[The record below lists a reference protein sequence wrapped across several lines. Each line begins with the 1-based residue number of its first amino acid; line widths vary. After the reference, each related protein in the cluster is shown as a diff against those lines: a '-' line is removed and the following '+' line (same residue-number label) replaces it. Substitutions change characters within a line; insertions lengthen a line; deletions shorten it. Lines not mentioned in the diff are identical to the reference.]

1 MADRSVHLLHVEDDA
16 LQRHLIQAHLATLEG
31 LKFEVAAAASEDEAV
46 AAFGQ
51 RPFEFVL
58 LDYQLEQGNGLS
70 CLQRIRGRD
79 EVVPIVAVSGVASPA
94 VAAELLRAGAD
105 DFLGKEDLTTEALS
119 KSIRAALAR
128 ADSFR
133 RRVPARSA
141 EKARLEAQLRK
152 VCQRLASLGPDWLA
166 ELDALE
172 QCIKDARATPA
183 ALPPLFELTCRGL
196 TPDAA
201 QSRRLFRPILL
212 EMLRRITAAEK

>member
-16 LQRHLIQAHLATLEG
+16 LQRRLIQAHLAALEG
-31 LKFEVAAAASEDEAV
+31 LTFDIATAASEDEAV
-46 AAFGQ
+46 AAFG
-51 RPFEFVL
+51 RSPFEFVL
-58 LDYQLEQGNGLS
+58 LDYQLDQGNGLS
-70 CLQRIRGRD
+70 CLQRIRSRD
-79 EVVPIVAVSGVASPA
+79 EVVPIVAVSGMASPA

-105 DFLGKEDLTTEALS
+105 DFLGKDEVTTETLG

-128 ADSFR
+128 ADGFR

-141 EKARLEAQLRK
+141 EKIRLEAQLKK
-152 VCQRLASLGPDWLA
+152 VCQHLASLGPEWPA

-172 QCIKDARATPA
+172 QAIKDARATPA
-183 ALPPLFELTCRGL
+183 ALPPLFELCCRDL

-212 EMLRRITAAEK
+212 EMLRRVNFNG